1 VTFGYPR
8 RIRLKKGWEYDLI
21 FRTGSRIKGRLVRL
35 LFLKVSSP
43 ETRFGLAVG
52 KRMGCSVVRN
62 RGRRKLKE
70 AIRHLFPIVREGYWF
85 VVSLSSRG
93 LDASPQ
99 EIYSE
104 MYSLFQDNDFLSITE
119 REDISG
125 WGDGQ

>member
-1 VTFGYPR
+1 M
-8 RIRLKKGWEYDLI
+8 
-21 FRTGSRIKGRLVRL
+21 RL
-35 LFLKVSSP
+35 LFLKVSSS

-70 AIRHLFPIVREGYWF
+70 AIRHLFPMVSEGYWF

-104 MYSLFQDNDFLSITE
+104 MYSLFLDNGFLSVTE
-119 REDISG
+119 GEDVSG
-125 WGDGQ
+125 WGHVQ